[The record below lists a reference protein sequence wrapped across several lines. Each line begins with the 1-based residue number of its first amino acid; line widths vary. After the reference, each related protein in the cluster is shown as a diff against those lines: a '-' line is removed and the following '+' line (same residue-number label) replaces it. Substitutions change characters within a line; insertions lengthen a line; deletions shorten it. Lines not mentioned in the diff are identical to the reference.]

1 MRPFPA
7 GPATRS
13 ALYLLGLLA
22 ALKAL
27 SLVLMAQAVASMLA
41 GLAAHDPAW
50 ADQLVL
56 GVAGAVLRS
65 LTVWAQSVASRRA
78 ALGVKEELRSQ
89 LLEQALRNGTRSAGP
104 ADGGLAVLATR
115 GLDALD
121 NYYTQFLPALVNC
134 AAIPLLLGARILFAD
149 WISAVVIVLTV
160 PLVPLFMV
168 LIGRYTEDRVREA
181 QSALARLSGHML
193 ELAKGLPVLVGL
205 GRATAQRKALED
217 MSEEYRS
224 RTMGTLRTAFLS
236 ALALELIATISV
248 AVVAVF
254 IGVRL
259 VHGDMA
265 LEAGLLAL
273 ILAPDCYLPLRELG
287 TAHHASDEG
296 RAALAETTA
305 VLADPGASPLVPTP
319 AAGAA
324 AGAEGQ
330 SADLAAAGV
339 PAGGPPAVTVDGLT
353 VRFGGRT
360 EAAVGPLSFTA
371 DAGRITALDGPSG
384 AGKSTVLGVLAG
396 TVGTAAST
404 VVSGR
409 IGGFTTAQV
418 AWVPQHPVMV
428 APTVLDEIRL
438 YLGIPVYG
446 PDAEA
451 AAAGAPGSLPGSA
464 ATARMSV
471 RNPAGTPANLPV
483 GPAGDA
489 AALRCLAAVAAEHL
503 AAKHPAELS
512 PGELRRVA
520 LARGLARIEAGATVL
535 LLDEPTAHL
544 DRSSATVVNG
554 ALAGLRGR
562 VTVLLVAHDRQ
573 TRELADRLVAVAPH
587 GGVHRGIEHTDRVAL
602 TASAGGDTEVHAA
615 AVLPPST
622 VRAAAAAPV
631 AVSAS
636 TAATLPNQ
644 TTAPAAATSV
654 GGTPVAEPDPARTG
668 AAPGTPAAPSTQ
680 SAPHAGSVVVRLRRL
695 LAPVAGRF
703 AAAGAVGTL
712 AALFAV
718 ALAGLSGW
726 LIIRAS
732 EQPPILYLLTAIV
745 GVRFFG
751 VGRAGLRYA
760 ERLLLHDAVFAAL
773 TRLRGR
779 LWESLSRRA
788 LSVRRLLQ
796 GGNVLGTVVDDV
808 DTLRDLLPRVVLP
821 PVTAVA
827 VAVTAVVGIGFL
839 LPAALP
845 AVAAAALLSII
856 VAPALALAADRMS
869 AGTEQQLRS
878 GVLRD
883 VAAALDARAELHANG
898 VTAPVLGAISRADRS
913 ATAASQRS
921 AWAEGLGQSL
931 TVLAC
936 AGAALASAVLAAPLA
951 LSGAVEPA
959 TVAVVVLVQLAL
971 VEPYAAIT
979 TGVRQ
984 YPALRAVLRRISEA
998 GVLDAEAD
1006 SGPEGGEAADGGLV
1020 PRAARPD
1027 GEPGIELV
1035 DLAAGWPGGG
1045 NVFNGLTAAA
1055 GPGRWLA
1062 VTGASGSGKSTLLA
1076 VTLGFLPATSGDLFL
1091 TGRAAWCPQ
1100 EAHLFDST
1108 IRGNLLLARPGAA
1121 VETESG
1127 RGNTAGDAVRARD
1140 AARGGEAAP
1149 SGGAPAAGGGAPA
1162 GSDEQ
1167 MRAALDAV
1175 GLGPVLARLEDG
1187 LDTRIGPGGA
1197 FLSGGERQRLAVART
1212 LMTGADVILLDEP
1225 TAHLDAAA
1233 GRLMLT
1239 ELRDGL
1245 KDRTVVLVTH
1255 NPDDID
1261 VADIRLDLDAA
1272 AALGGNPVAAAVL
1285 ARG

>member
-1 MRPFPA
+1 MRPQFPE
-7 GPATRS
+7 GPANRA

-27 SLVLMAQAVASMLA
+27 SLVLIGQAVASMLA
-41 GLAAHDPAW
+41 GLIANDAAW
-50 ADQLVL
+50 GDQLYWGAA
-56 GVAGAVLRS
+56 GVALRS
-65 LTVWAQSVASRRA
+65 LTVWAQAVASRRA
-78 ALGVKEELRSQ
+78 ALGVKEELRAR
-89 LLEQALRNGTRSAGP
+89 LLARALRNGTRSAGP
-104 ADGGLAVLATR
+104 SDGGLAILATR

-121 NYYTQFLPALVNC
+121 SYYTQFLPALVNC
-134 AAIPLLLGARILFAD
+134 AAIPLLLGARILYAD
-149 WISAVVIVLTV
+149 WISAVVVVLTV
-160 PLVPLFMV
+160 PLVPLFMI
-168 LIGRYTEDRVREA
+168 LIGRYTDDRVREA

-205 GRATAQRKALED
+205 GRATAQRRALED
-217 MSEEYRS
+217 LSEEYRH

-305 VLADPGASPLVPTP
+305 VLEAPEPTPLRPAGP

-324 AGAEGQ
+324 GTA
-330 SADLAAAGV
+330 SA
-339 PAGGPPAVTVDGLT
+339 PARPPALTVAGLT
-353 VRFGGRT
+353 VRYGGRT
-360 EAAVGPLSFTA
+360 DSAVGPLSFTA
-371 DAGRITALDGPSG
+371 APGRITALDGPSG

-396 TVGTAAST
+396 TIGSGDGMDRQTT
-404 VVSGR
+404 VTGR
-409 IGGFTTAQV
+409 LEGFTTADV

-428 APTVLDEIRL
+428 APTVLEEVRL
-438 YLGIPVYG
+438 YLGATE
-446 PDAEA
+446 PDSGKSDSAESDSA
-451 AAAGAPGSLPGSA
+451 ESGSGE
-464 ATARMSV
+464 ATAR
-471 RNPAGTPANLPV
+471 
-483 GPAGDA
+483 
-489 AALRCLAAVAAEHL
+489 RCLAACAAEHL

-544 DRSSATVVNG
+544 DRESATAVS
-554 ALAGLRGR
+554 AAIAGLRGR

-573 TRELADRLVAVAPH
+573 TRELADELVGVAT
-587 GGVHRGIEHTDRVAL
+587 GA
-602 TASAGGDTEVHAA
+602 ASAGT
-615 AVLPPST
+615 AVLAPVHETAPASLSAG
-622 VRAAAAAPV
+622 RAAGASPAGVSGPGAADFQPAGLQP
-631 AVSAS
+631 AGGRESGELPAESAGSAARGS
-636 TAATLPNQ
+636 TAAQ
-644 TTAPAAATSV
+644 
-654 GGTPVAEPDPARTG
+654 
-668 AAPGTPAAPSTQ
+668 
-680 SAPHAGSVVVRLRRL
+680 LRRL
-695 LAPVAGRF
+695 LAPVGARF

-751 VGRAGLRYA
+751 IGRAALRYL

-788 LSVRRLLQ
+788 LSLRRLLQ

-808 DTLRDLLPRVVLP
+808 DTVRELLPRVVLP
-821 PVTAVA
+821 PLTAVA
-827 VAVTAVVGIGFL
+827 VAAAAVAGIALL

-845 AVAAAALLSII
+845 AVIAAAVLSL
-856 VAPALALAADRMS
+856 VAAPALALAADRMS
-869 AGTEQQLRS
+869 AGTEQRLRS
-878 GVLRD
+878 GVLRQ

-898 VTAPVLGAISRADRS
+898 VSAPVLAAIARADRS

-921 AWAEGLGQSL
+921 AWAEGLGQGL

-936 AGAALASAVLAAPLA
+936 GTAALASAVLAAPLA
-951 LSGAVEPA
+951 LSGAVEA
-959 TVAVVVLVQLAL
+959 STVAVVVLLQLAL

-979 TGVRQ
+979 TAVRQ
-984 YPALRAVLRRISEA
+984 YPALRAVLERIGAA
-998 GVLDAEAD
+998 GVLDDGDTDA
-1006 SGPEGGEAADGGLV
+1006 SGGLV
-1020 PRAARPD
+1020 RVAGRPGD
-1027 GEPGIELV
+1027 RHGIEIR
-1035 DLAAGWPGGG
+1035 DLAAAWPGGPPI
-1045 NVFNGLTAAA
+1045 FTGLSATAE
-1055 GPGRWLA
+1055 PGRWLA
-1062 VTGASGSGKSTLLA
+1062 VTGTSGSGKSTLLA
-1076 VTLGFLPATSGDLFL
+1076 VVLGFLPAASGQILL
-1091 TGRAAWCPQ
+1091 GGRAAWCPQ

-1108 IRGNLLLARPGAA
+1108 IRGNLLLGLP
-1121 VETESG
+1121 ES
-1127 RGNTAGDAVRARD
+1127 R
-1140 AARGGEAAP
+1140 RGGEP
-1149 SGGAPAAGGGAPA
+1149 EPRLQ
-1162 GSDEQ
+1162 D
-1167 MRAALDAV
+1167 ALAAV
-1175 GLGPVLARLEDG
+1175 GLGPLIGRLEHG

-1212 LMTGADVILLDEP
+1212 LLTGADVILLDEP
-1225 TAHLDAAA
+1225 TAHLDAES
-1233 GRLMLT
+1233 GRAMLA
-1239 ELRDGL
+1239 ELRHGL
-1245 KDRTVVLVTH
+1245 RDRTVVLVTH
-1255 NPDDID
+1255 NPDDIA
-1261 VADIRLDLDAA
+1261 ADDSRLDLDRAA
-1272 AALGGNPVAAAVL
+1272 ARYAAVSQAPTPLL

>member
-41 GLAAHDPAW
+41 GLAAQDPGW
-50 ADQLVL
+50 ADQLIL
-56 GVAGAVLRS
+56 GAIGAVLRS
-65 LTVWAQSVASRRA
+65 LTVWAQAVASRRA

-89 LLEQALRNGTRSAGP
+89 LLDHALRNGTRAAGP
-104 ADGGLAVLATR
+104 TDGGLAVLATR

-149 WISAVVIVLTV
+149 WISAVVVVLTV
-160 PLVPLFMV
+160 PLVPLFMI

-205 GRATAQRKALED
+205 GRAAAQRKALED

-296 RAALAETTA
+296 RAALAATNE
-305 VLADPGASPLVPTP
+305 VLADPGASPLRPDPIGGDPVARRGDGSP
-319 AAGAA
+319 A
-324 AGAEGQ
+324 
-330 SADLAAAGV
+330 S
-339 PAGGPPAVTVDGLT
+339 GPPSITVDGLT
-353 VRFGGRT
+353 VHFGGRAD
-360 EAAVGPLSFTA
+360 AAVGPLSFTA
-371 DAGRITALDGPSG
+371 PAGRITALDGSSG

-396 TVGTAAST
+396 RVGTGGAT
-404 VVSGR
+404 MVSGR
-409 IGGFTTAQV
+409 IAGFTTAEV

-428 APTVLDEIRL
+428 ASTVLDEIRL
-438 YLGIPVYG
+438 YLGVPG
-446 PDAEA
+446 LADTAD
-451 AAAGAPGSLPGSA
+451 GSLLSDLV
-464 ATARMSV
+464 TASV
-471 RNPAGTPANLPV
+471 TAPAKTPANTPV
-483 GPAGDA
+483 SAEGEA
-489 AALRCLAAVAAEHL
+489 ASDGLARRCLAAMAAEHL

-544 DRSSATVVNG
+544 DRESATVVNRT
-554 ALAGLRGR
+554 LAGLSGR

-573 TRELADRLVAVAPH
+573 TRELADTLVAVAPRP
-587 GGVHRGIEHTDRVAL
+587 GGHHGIELPEDGTMLPASPQPEGNKQDPVVRQPSAL
-602 TASAGGDTEVHAA
+602 HAA
-615 AVLPPST
+615 AVSSNLSSTSSPSSGLKP
-622 VRAAAAAPV
+622 ASEAAAAP
-631 AVSAS
+631 SAS
-636 TAATLPNQ
+636 AAGSAATQ
-644 TTAPAAATSV
+644 
-654 GGTPVAEPDPARTG
+654 
-668 AAPGTPAAPSTQ
+668 
-680 SAPHAGSVVVRLRRL
+680 LRRL
-695 LAPVAGRF
+695 LAPVAARF
-703 AAAGAVGTL
+703 AGAGAVGTL

-751 VGRAGLRYA
+751 IGRAGLRYA

-788 LSVRRLLQ
+788 LSLRRLLQ

-808 DTLRDLLPRVVLP
+808 DTVRELLPRVVLP
-821 PVTAVA
+821 PLTAVA
-827 VAVTAVVGIGFL
+827 VAAAAVCGIGLL

-845 AVAAAALLSII
+845 AVAAAAVLSII

-869 AGTEQQLRS
+869 AGTEQRLRS

-898 VTAPVLGAISRADRS
+898 VGAPVLGAIGRADRA

-971 VEPYAAIT
+971 VDPYAAIT
-979 TGVRQ
+979 TAVRQ

-998 GVLDAEAD
+998 GVLEPGAKD
-1006 SGPEGGEAADGGLV
+1006 EAAATEAAAGGLV
-1020 PRAARPD
+1020 PVASRPD
-1027 GEPGIELV
+1027 GGPGIELI
-1035 DLAAGWPGGG
+1035 DLAVAWPGGDA
-1045 NVFNGLTAAA
+1045 VFSGLTAAA
-1055 GPGRWLA
+1055 APGRWLA

-1076 VTLGFLPATSGDLFL
+1076 AILGFLPAAGGHLYLS
-1091 TGRAAWCPQ
+1091 GRAAWCPQ

-1108 IRGNLLLARPGAA
+1108 IRGNLLLARPELAPDSETDGAA
-1121 VETESG
+1121 TDG
-1127 RGNTAGDAVRARD
+1127 TAHTAGHDVPAGDGVTGDDAVPGPGAVPG
-1140 AARGGEAAP
+1140 AGE
-1149 SGGAPAAGGGAPA
+1149 
-1162 GSDEQ
+1162 EQ
-1167 MRAALDAV
+1167 MSAALDAV
-1175 GLGPVLARLEDG
+1175 GLGPLLARLKG
-1187 LDTRIGPGGA
+1187 GMDTRIGPGGA

-1225 TAHLDAAA
+1225 TAHLDAES
-1233 GRLMLT
+1233 GRRMLA
-1239 ELRDGL
+1239 ELRVGL
-1245 KDRTVVLVTH
+1245 RDRTVVLVTH

-1261 VADIRLDLDAA
+1261 AADTRLDLDAA
-1272 AALGGNPVAAAVL
+1272 APALAL
-1285 ARG
+1285 R

>member
-65 LTVWAQSVASRRA
+65 LTVWAQTVASRRA

-89 LLEQALRNGTRSAGP
+89 LLEQALRNGTRASGP

-168 LIGRYTEDRVREA
+168 LIGRYTEERVREA

-205 GRATAQRKALED
+205 GRAAAQRRALED

-259 VHGDMA
+259 VNGDMA

-287 TAHHASDEG
+287 TAHHASDDG

-305 VLADPGASPLVPTP
+305 VLADPGATPLNPAP

-324 AGAEGQ
+324 GDAP
-330 SADLAAAGV
+330 D
-339 PAGGPPAVTVDGLT
+339 GPPAVTVDGLT

-360 EAAVGPLSFTA
+360 DAAVGPLSFTA
-371 DAGRITALDGPSG
+371 PAGRITALDGASG

-396 TVGTAAST
+396 TIGTGMGT
-404 VVSGR
+404 VVSGGL
-409 IGGFTTAQV
+409 GGFTTAEV

-428 APTVLDEIRL
+428 ASTVLDEIRL
-438 YLGIPVYG
+438 YLGVPAYG
-446 PDAEA
+446 PDAGA
-451 AAAGAPGSLPGSA
+451 AGPAAGAP
-464 ATARMSV
+464 
-471 RNPAGTPANLPV
+471 AGTSVSTA
-483 GPAGDA
+483 AGAEKDA
-489 AALRCLAAVAAEHL
+489 AAQRCLAAVGAEHL

-520 LARGLARIEAGATVL
+520 LARGLARIEAGASVL

-544 DRSSATVVNG
+544 DRGTATMVNQ
-554 ALAGLRGR
+554 ALAGLRGQ

-573 TRELADRLVAVAPH
+573 TRELADTLVAVAPH
-587 GGVHRGIEHTDRVAL
+587 GGGHHGIELPDPVTPL
-602 TASAGGDTEVHAA
+602 TASAGRTEDVQAA
-615 AVLPPST
+615 ASLPPF
-622 VRAAAAAPV
+622 VV
-631 AVSAS
+631 G
-636 TAATLPNQ
+636 AATLSPSQ
-644 TTAPAAATSV
+644 GATLSRREAGPAPAVTV
-654 GGTPVAEPDPARTG
+654 G
-668 AAPGTPAAPSTQ
+668 S
-680 SAPHAGSVVVRLRRL
+680 AGSVTSQLRRL
-695 LAPVAGRF
+695 LAPVMGRF

-779 LWESLSRRA
+779 LWQSLSRRA
-788 LSVRRLLQ
+788 LSLRRLLQ

-808 DTLRDLLPRVVLP
+808 DTVRELLPRVVLP
-821 PVTAVA
+821 PVTAIA
-827 VAVTAVVGIGFL
+827 VAAAAVVGIGLL

-845 AVAAAALLSII
+845 AVGAAALLSIV

-869 AGTEQQLRS
+869 AGTEQKLRS
-878 GVLRD
+878 GVLRH

-898 VTAPVLGAISRADRS
+898 VSASVLGAIGRADRA

-921 AWAEGLGQSL
+921 AWAEGLGQAL

-971 VEPYAAIT
+971 VDPYAAIT
-979 TGVRQ
+979 TAVRQ
-984 YPALRAVLRRISEA
+984 YPALRAVMRRISEA
-998 GVLDAEAD
+998 GVLEPGANDEQDDDAGAT
-1006 SGPEGGEAADGGLV
+1006 GGLV
-1020 PRAARPD
+1020 HVPSRP
-1027 GEPGIELV
+1027 GGRPGIELV
-1035 DLAAGWPGGG
+1035 DLAAAWPGGG
-1045 NVFNGLTAAA
+1045 NVFTGLTAEA

-1076 VTLGFLPATSGDLFL
+1076 AILGFLPAASGHLYL
-1091 TGRAAWCPQ
+1091 SGRAAWCPQ

-1108 IRGNLLLARPGAA
+1108 IRGNLLLARPEPKPAPGASTDGAA
-1121 VETESG
+1121 
-1127 RGNTAGDAVRARD
+1127 R
-1140 AARGGEAAP
+1140 
-1149 SGGAPAAGGGAPA
+1149 AAGAAPA
-1162 GSDEQ
+1162 GKAAAAEEDEQ
-1167 MRAALDAV
+1167 MHAALDAV
-1175 GLGPVLARLEDG
+1175 GLGPVMARLEDG
-1187 LDTRIGPGGA
+1187 LDSRIGPGGA
-1197 FLSGGERQRLAVART
+1197 FLSGGERTRLAVART

-1225 TAHLDAAA
+1225 TAHLDAES
-1233 GRLMLT
+1233 GRLMLA

-1245 KDRTVVLVTH
+1245 RDRTVVLVTH
-1255 NPDDID
+1255 NPNDID
-1261 VADIRLDLDAA
+1261 AADTRLDLDAA
-1272 AALGGNPVAAAVL
+1272 AAAAAAGEGPAPAAVL
-1285 ARG
+1285 ARGSPAH